1 MKKVLSIILVIL
13 WMIVIFLFSNQ
24 NSIDS
29 TESTNLIYRLFG
41 INTDSIFIFVLIRKF
56 AHLIEYLILGLLVYN
71 MFKNFNIKRIYICTI
86 LFCIIYSCIDEIHQL
101 FIPGREGKLIDCFID
116 TLGSSIGLI
125 FIFLKQ
131 KLNKRL
137 SKK

>member
-41 INTDSIFIFVLIRKF
+41 INTDSIFIFVLIRKCV
-56 AHLIEYLILGLLVYN
+56 HLIEYLILGLLVYN

-86 LFCIIYSCIDEIHQL
+86 LFCVIYSCTDEIHQL

-137 SKK
+137 LKN